1 MAALERG
8 VTEMRSNRLVS
19 LSLSFTI
26 LMASAFGT
34 EIGRPAFPVAQSAR
48 GDVTLPQGCLSDSE
62 ISAAVRNLSH
72 GRYED
77 QQKAMAHLK
86 ADAGRSTMCRKQV
99 ITSVMSAMDQPNVD
113 LTAGTPQFFLWHYGT
128 RLLGELKATEALD
141 LLIANFDRHDGS
153 GFPFNH
159 YPALGGV
166 VDMGEI
172 ALPRLQIA
180 LRENPDRLT
189 RRLTVFCIALIG
201 GPSANQILLGA
212 LKGETDPCVA
222 SCIQASITAFKNK
235 RRPNHISDGQ
245 RTTWYT
251 TFLCKGE

>member
-1 MAALERG
+1 M
-8 VTEMRSNRLVS
+8 S
-19 LSLSFTI
+19 LSLS
-26 LMASAFGT
+26 MALLLTTALAAK
-34 EIGRPAFPVAQSAR
+34 IRLPASEVAQPAL
-48 GDVTLPQGCLSDSE
+48 GKLIPLQGCASDSE
-62 ISAAVRNLSH
+62 VAMAVRTLSH

-77 QQKAMAHLK
+77 QQKAVARLK
-86 ADAGRSTMCRKQV
+86 EDAGRSTICRKQV
-99 ITSVMSAMDQPNVD
+99 IASLMSAMDQSNVD

-128 RLLGELKATEALD
+128 QLLGELKATEALD

-159 YPALGGV
+159 YPAIGGV
-166 VDMGEI
+166 ISMGEI
-172 ALPRLQIA
+172 ALPRLQTA
-180 LRENPDRLT
+180 LRENPDRFT

-201 GPSANQILLGA
+201 GRPAHQILTQA

-235 RRPNHISDGQ
+235 KRPHHISDEQ

-251 TFLCKGE
+251 TFLCNGE